1 MKNSLELLFEVQ
13 MATTLVSS
21 ITQIGV
27 LNWVFAHI
35 PSICTTNAV
44 NGFICPPARIH
55 FNGSILWIVVGPSHF
70 LFWRRCPLPASDPG
84 FANRVRLL
92 DPHHPHCPPRTENIT
107 TKNQPADAIRELS
120 LDPAS
125 EGAGF
130 VDLGAY
136 LLCIQVPLTHESRSV
151 VGEVP
156 NDFVSAAE

>member
-1 MKNSLELLFEVQ
+1 
-13 MATTLVSS
+13 MAKTLISS

-84 FANRVRLL
+84 FPNRVRLL
-92 DPHHPHCPPRTENIT
+92 DPHLRHCPPRTENIT
-107 TKNQPADAIRELS
+107 PKNQPTHAIRELTLNS
-120 LDPAS
+120 A
-125 EGAGF
+125 GAGTGF
-130 VDLGAY
+130 PDLGTC
-136 LLCIQVPLTHESRSV
+136 LLCIQLPLTHESRSV

-156 NDFVSAAE
+156 NDFVSGAE